1 MKTCTKCGEEKELEE
16 YTLRAK
22 GQTKRRASCKVCMRK
37 HDQDTRNFKPD
48 PTLKSK
54 QCTGCS
60 RELGIHEFSKNIRS
74 LGGYSHSCK
83 ACQRDSYLKREYGVS
98 LDEYNKMLKE
108 QDYSCWICI
117 AHVDDHYKENL
128 HVDHDHST
136 GAVRG
141 LLCESCN
148 LLLGKARDS
157 VAILENAIKY
167 LNK

>member
-1 MKTCTKCGEEKELEE
+1 MKTCTKCGEEKSLEE
-16 YTLRAK
+16 YTRVSKGKDLLRSHCDDCR
-22 GQTKRRASCKVCMRK
+22 KRAQKTFEIDTSIKSKVCTGCKKDLEVSNFFKNLHRRGGLSHTCKVC
-37 HDQDTRNFKPD
+37 
-48 PTLKSK
+48 S
-54 QCTGCS
+54 
-60 RELGIHEFSKNIRS
+60 
-74 LGGYSHSCK
+74 
-83 ACQRDSYLKREYGVS
+83 RDSYLKRKYRVS
-98 LDEYNKMLKE
+98 LATYNKMLKE

-136 GAVRG
+136 GEVRG